1 MTASRSLMA
10 TPSAAGRVPLSRGR
24 TGRAIS
30 LLWLGQSVSLLGDRV
45 TVLALPL
52 TALAAGASVAQIATL
67 VGAIGAPFLV
77 LGLPAGVWVSRM
89 GLRRSMLM
97 ADVLR
102 AGSLASLPVGAVL
115 GTVSYAHLLIMAVV
129 LGCGSVIFQVAYQ
142 SLTPHLVDNA
152 DQLRSANTRLTA
164 SEALALTGGP
174 ALAGLLIGAVGAV
187 RALTLDAASFL
198 VSAGTLVVLRA
209 PTDQPVRKKLPM
221 YAEVRAGF
229 RYVLDNPP
237 LRAVLWSSVL
247 FNAGLA
253 GYEAL
258 LVVFAVEHLGL
269 SPMTLGLAIGVGGA
283 GVPIGLLMSGPVQRR
298 LGVGPVLVLSGA
310 LSGAGLLVAG
320 TATGGLSA
328 TLIAS
333 GTFVTAVG
341 GGAWGLTALT
351 TRQVLSRPD
360 MRAMVTAVHRWA
372 TYGVLP
378 VGALVAGLAASLLGL
393 RPAIFLVGVIAQ
405 LCVVPLL
412 RAPVRKLHT
421 LTMAGAGPA
430 H

>member
-1 MTASRSLMA
+1 
-10 TPSAAGRVPLSRGR
+10 LSRGR

-351 TRQVLSRPD
+351 TRQALSRPD

-378 VGALVAGLAASLLGL
+378 LGALAAGLAASLLGL
-393 RPAIFLVGVIAQ
+393 RPAIFLAGAIAQ